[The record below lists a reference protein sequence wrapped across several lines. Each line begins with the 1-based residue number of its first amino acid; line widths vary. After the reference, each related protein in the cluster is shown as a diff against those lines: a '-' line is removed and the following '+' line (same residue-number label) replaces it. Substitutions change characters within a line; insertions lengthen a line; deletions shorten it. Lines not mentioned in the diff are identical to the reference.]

1 MNTQPDNV
9 NNPVAI
15 MDDAFVSAPIQAT
28 SLVSLLAALLITG
41 FGLYA
46 LSHGAPRFE
55 PHMIDG
61 IKVTDLAPVEV
72 RADAA
77 ELRAAELRA
86 ATLSAGTAIMA
97 LPRSV
102 ETGAGMLGAQ
112 LAMPYYSFGD
122 TKASFASSKE

>member
-9 NNPVAI
+9 NSPVAT
-15 MDDAFVSAPIQAT
+15 MDDTFVSAPIQAT

-77 ELRAAELRA
+77 ELRAA
-86 ATLSAGTAIMA
+86 TLSAGTAIMA